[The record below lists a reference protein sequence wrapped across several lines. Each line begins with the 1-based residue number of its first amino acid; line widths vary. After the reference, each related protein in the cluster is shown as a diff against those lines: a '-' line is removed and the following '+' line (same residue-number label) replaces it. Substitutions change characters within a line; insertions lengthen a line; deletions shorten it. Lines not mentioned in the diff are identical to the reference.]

1 MTLFQVCQWLY
12 DSAVGTSIRE
22 SNYLFDVIETTHVLG
37 ITLMA
42 GTIAIF
48 DLRLLGVVLK
58 EDEISDVAG
67 QVLPLTVAGFIL
79 MVITGVLLFWSEAAK
94 MYGNPAFRLK
104 LLLMIVAGL
113 NPLIFH
119 TTIYRTVPEW
129 DAGTAV
135 PVRARAAA
143 VTSLVLWGSIIV
155 LGRAIAY
162 YHR

>member
-1 MTLFQVCQWLY
+1 MTLFQICQSIHN
-12 DSAVGTSIRE
+12 SAIGTSIRE
-22 SNYLFDVIETTHVLG
+22 SDYLFNVIETSHVLG

-48 DLRLLGVVLK
+48 DLRLLGIVLK
-58 EDEISDVAG
+58 DDEIPDVAS

-79 MVITGVLLFWSEAAK
+79 MVISGGLLFWSEAAK

-104 LLLMIVAGL
+104 LLLMVLAGL

-119 TTIYRTVPEW
+119 TTVYRTVPEW
-129 DAGTAV
+129 GTGTSA
-135 PVRARAAA
+135 PLRARTAA
-143 VTSLVLWGSIIV
+143 VISLVLWSAIIV

-162 YHR
+162 FH